1 MSTLRIYYGRDND
14 EMIHLLKQ
22 AQQRTVAVTRLEVR
36 ETVLDEE
43 VVEAIV
49 ELLLSSPIEAVQL
62 DDCGAYPNRQTIR
75 LAEVLGGIK
84 SLRLAEPTFLSQFFL
99 DKLLISATNLKY
111 LRIQGHLERDQ
122 ILSLV
127 EGLKEN
133 TSLHTLDL
141 SRSRVEDFSSLSDGM
156 RENSTLKSL
165 KLRSI
170 GLRDENVSELLQS
183 LEEHSQLESVDV
195 SFHLAA
201 PLPLA
206 YDITTYPSINQ
217 LSFNHMLHM
226 DHVAEFVER
235 QNRVTELLLGYQNV
249 WQAPKVSVTR
259 LVHTLR
265 TNTSIK
271 TLSLARNKL
280 ENEDAMQLADA
291 ILDNDSIESINLREN
306 RFTDIGVVALAKS
319 LEETNS
325 IREVGLLKNPIGNDG
340 YKAILRATQRNYD
353 LFAIELNDDGAIAQ
367 QIQHETALNTGGRK
381 LLFTDPPLALWSVV
395 LARVNTIESL
405 NEQRLVSSGKCNN
418 ADVIFQML
426 KASNLFE
433 GIVNRNSGQW

>member
-1 MSTLRIYYGRDND
+1 MSTLRLYYGRDND
-14 EMIHLLKQ
+14 EMIRLLNE

-43 VVEAIV
+43 VVEAII
-49 ELLLSSPIEAVQL
+49 ELLLSSPMEVVQL
-62 DDCGAYPNRQTIR
+62 DDCGAYLNKQTIR
-75 LAEVLGGIK
+75 LAEALGGIK
-84 SLRLAEPTFLSQFFL
+84 SLRLSEPTFLSQFFL
-99 DKLLISATNLKY
+99 DKLLISATNLTH

-122 ILSLV
+122 MLSLA
-127 EGLKEN
+127 EGLKGN
-133 TSLHTLDL
+133 TSLRTLDL

-156 RENSTLKSL
+156 RGNSTLQSL

-183 LEEHSQLESVDV
+183 LEEHCQLESID
-195 SFHLAA
+195 
-201 PLPLA
+201 
-206 YDITTYPSINQ
+206 

-226 DHVAEFVER
+226 DHVAEFVEK
-235 QNRVTELLLGYQNV
+235 QSRVKELLLGYQNV

-265 TNTSIK
+265 TNASIK

-280 ENEDAMQLADA
+280 ENEDAIQLADA

-306 RFTDIGVVALAKS
+306 RFTDIGIVALAKS
-319 LEETNS
+319 LEKASS
-325 IREVGLLKNPIGNDG
+325 IREVSLLKNPIGNEG
-340 YKAILRATQRNYD
+340 CRAILRAAQRNYD
-353 LFAIELNDDGAIAQ
+353 LFEIELNDDGAITQ

-381 LLFTDPPLALWSVV
+381 LLFLDPPLALWSIV
-395 LARVNTIESL
+395 LARVNKIESL
-405 NEQRLVSSGKCNN
+405 NEQDLASSGKCY
-418 ADVIFQML
+418 AVDVIFQML

-433 GIVNRNSGQW
+433 GIVSRDPDER